1 MTSMN
6 IAPEGMDSDSESPAS
21 QERREA
27 LKKFSRYAALAPTV
41 MVLLEPNEGHAGRY
55 RRRGGGGS
63 QY

>member
-1 MTSMN
+1 MTS
-6 IAPEGMDSDSESPAS
+6 IDEDPDRPVS

-41 MVLLEPNEGHAGRY
+41 MVLLEPRESQAGRS
-55 RRRGGGGS
+55 RGGRGRGGDS